1 VRASKQGHIHP
12 RAFLTH
18 SFICAL
24 IAPLRC
30 AQEAYV
36 AAWRALEASAASAS
50 ASAPL
55 LRERDVPW
63 PTAAGREATDAGPL
77 LLAGVPPASRKAALR
92 EELIR
97 WHPDK
102 FGARFGAR
110 LAPGDAARVAAR
122 VNVMSQVVAQL
133 FQDAK
138 AA

>member
-1 VRASKQGHIHP
+1 MCLP
-12 RAFLTH
+12 
-18 SFICAL
+18 
-24 IAPLRC
+24 P
-30 AQEAYV
+30 AQEAYH
-36 AAWRALEASAASAS
+36 AAWRALEASSSSAG
-50 ASAPL
+50 APP

-63 PTAAGREATDAGPL
+63 PTAAGREATDTGPL
-77 LLAGVPPASRKAALR
+77 LLAGVPPAARKAALR
-92 EELIR
+92 EELMR

-122 VNVMSQVVAQL
+122 VNIMSQTVAAL